1 MSFGLIIVSLAQQLK
16 RVKLSSQNESVV
28 ETTHDIVISIQN
40 NLNSD
45 FTIKAGHALCI
56 LTYINI

>member
-1 MSFGLIIVSLAQQLK
+1 MSFGVIIISLTQQLK
-16 RVKLSSQNESVV
+16 RVKLSIQNESVI

-45 FTIKAGHALCI
+45 FTIKAGVRY
-56 LTYINI
+56 TF